1 MIYDVPVRS
10 SRSHSA
16 RTAAAV
22 VLALA
27 LVVLGCR
34 VDATDPANAPDGV
47 ASGSSAID
55 TQTPADPDSPTADSG
70 ETDSERPNSQQD
82 SGSPQDSQDS
92 GSQDPE
98 PPRTFDPAT
107 VGSAGVGDSY
117 YADYGNGGY
126 DVQNYDLRF
135 DWNDEDR
142 TVDGDA
148 RILLV
153 ATQTLNRFNL
163 DLVGFEVT
171 NVQVDGEAAD
181 FSRDGREL
189 IITPAT
195 TIELDQT
202 ATVAVTYNGKPT
214 LLPSLGAPFPTGW
227 NDLGETIFVA
237 GEPEGAAGWYPVNEH
252 PIDKATYRI
261 EVTADSDL
269 TVAANGTQTSV
280 TPQGDRTTWVYE
292 SVNPQAHYLTTLG
305 IGDFRRHDAAPSA
318 SGVPIRHFF
327 HRDVF
332 DDSVTTMARTG
343 DMIDAFE
350 ARFGA
355 YPFENYGALV
365 VDGDLG
371 FALETQTLSVFG
383 ADLVDPFGSR
393 EDIVAHELAHQ
404 WFGNHVSV
412 GQWSD
417 IWLSEGFATY
427 SEYLWREASDPDYDI
442 DDAIRQDHSQFG
454 RVLATP
460 PGAPPPNDLFNP
472 SVYLRGAFTLHSLRT
487 TIGDDA
493 FFQVVATYV
502 EEFGGGNARTA
513 EFIEIAEAVGGQD
526 LDDFFETWLFQDG
539 LRSRSS
545 PDRQTPWGQR
555 RASSFALRAAATA
568 AKTKSLPLAGTSSDS
583 TMSTFTSGMSDAFR
597 MPNERTVR
605 SCTSPS
611 SSTASASERTRLVA
625 MCAAPMQ

>member
-27 LVVLGCR
+27 LIVLGCR

-55 TQTPADPDSPTADSG
+55 TQTPADPDSSTADSG

-82 SGSPQDSQDS
+82 SGS
-92 GSQDPE
+92 QDPE
-98 PPRTFDPAT
+98 PPRTFDPST

-135 DWNDEDR
+135 DWNDEER

-153 ATQTLNRFNL
+153 A
-163 DLVGFEVT
+163 
-171 NVQVDGEAAD
+171 GE
-181 FSRDGREL
+181 REL

-195 TIELDQT
+195 PINRDAE
-202 ATVAVTYNGKPT
+202 AIVVISYNGEPR
-214 LLPSLGAPFPTGW
+214 LLNSIGAPFSTGW
-227 NDLGETIFVA
+227 TDLGDQIVVA

-252 PIDKATYRI
+252 PLDKATYRI

-318 SGVPIRHFF
+318 S
-327 HRDVF
+327 
-332 DDSVTTMARTG
+332 
-343 DMIDAFE
+343 
-350 ARFGA
+350 
-355 YPFENYGALV
+355 
-365 VDGDLG
+365 
-371 FALETQTLSVFG
+371 
-383 ADLVDPFGSR
+383 
-393 EDIVAHELAHQ
+393 

-442 DDAIRQDHSQFG
+442 DDAIREDHSQFG

-513 EFIEIAEAVGGQD
+513 EFIEIAEAVGGRD

-539 LRSRSS
+539 L
-545 PDRQTPWGQR
+545 P
-555 RASSFALRAAATA
+555 
-568 AKTKSLPLAGTSSDS
+568 PLA
-583 TMSTFTSGMSDAFR
+583 
-597 MPNERTVR
+597 E
-605 SCTSPS
+605 
-611 SSTASASERTRLVA
+611 
-625 MCAAPMQ
+625 